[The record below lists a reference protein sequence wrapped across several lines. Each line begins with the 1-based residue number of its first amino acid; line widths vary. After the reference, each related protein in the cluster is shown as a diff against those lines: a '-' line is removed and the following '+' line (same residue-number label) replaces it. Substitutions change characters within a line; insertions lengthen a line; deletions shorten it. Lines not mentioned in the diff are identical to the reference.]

1 MNGFEKQKN
10 QIVSSCSLSKN
21 KANKAVEATPIG
33 EPHLCDSKPKATN
46 MMTIV
51 NPSSKV
57 IGNSRRL
64 FDFYLLMK
72 KAGVKN
78 RSRNVKVSDNARFFV
93 FNVFIQMLNSERAI
107 SRDKFFIEVVFRDDS
122 CILLADL
129 DRIRSSGVHVNG
141 YENAIRFFDC
151 LPKSHCGLLSECGLW
166 LGLDD
171 LVDLFH

>member
-57 IGNSRRL
+57 IGK
-64 FDFYLLMK
+64 F
-72 KAGVKN
+72 
-78 RSRNVKVSDNARFFV
+78 
-93 FNVFIQMLNSERAI
+93 SEA
-107 SRDKFFIEVVFRDDS
+107 FR
-122 CILLADL
+122 
-129 DRIRSSGVHVNG
+129 
-141 YENAIRFFDC
+141 
-151 LPKSHCGLLSECGLW
+151 LLSSYEESGSKESIEKRQSKR
-166 LGLDD
+166 
-171 LVDLFH
+171 